1 MKSPLSLGLLL
12 LTLFTSLVASHAQG
26 PGVPV
31 ERNGE
36 QNEAIIAKA
45 KTLRDAGK
53 LKLSIPLV
61 KEQLASPQPGRIE
74 LPSPRT
80 QPLTGR
86 EIAKAARESHVMLGW
101 YYLCPRCDKWHTNLA
116 AAYAVATD
124 AIATCHHCVQPNDDM
139 REGFLIAVDFTG
151 EVIPVTSILA
161 KSETADGAILRLE
174 GAKLAP
180 LPLNDQVSPGDAAYC
195 YSAPLGQSGYFS
207 DGIVNRF
214 YWRGASKKADA
225 NAQWKNL
232 RLNVSTDWAPG
243 SSGAAVLDQAGN
255 AIGHVSTI
263 QPLRESPVAS
273 TVDGSPDDKK
283 RRPKPDRFGGA
294 TLITLHDATPARAM
308 IELAKPLRD
317 YKPSTVIALEKP
329 EYPEVSSV
337 LKVGAP
343 APALKAGKW
352 LQGEAVNG
360 FEKGKIYIVEFW
372 ATWCGPCRVTIPHL
386 NELHKKFADPG
397 VILIG
402 QDVWEQDAANVAPFI
417 KEMGDKMTYR
427 VALDFV
433 EGTDPNQGTMAT
445 TWMQAA
451 NQRGIPTAFVVAQNG
466 TVAWIGHP
474 GQLKESML
482 NELLD
487 GKFDLA
493 KSKAASEE
501 SEKTRDAMM
510 RHGARAA
517 RAISQKDWDAA
528 QQATAALEDALPT
541 TKKYVAEVMRFKIA
555 LGKSDASTANESA
568 RKISATADVEST
580 ILNEIAWE
588 LLTSKVLEK
597 PDLEL
602 AEKLARRSVE
612 AASEAERAPN
622 IDTLARALFR
632 LGKKEDAIKQQE
644 QSIAGTADAT
654 LKASLQKTLEAYQRG
669 ELPAE

>member
-12 LTLFTSLVASHAQG
+12 LTLLSSLVATQAQG
-26 PGVPV
+26 PGIPV
-31 ERNGE
+31 ERNGK
-36 QNEAIIAKA
+36 QDEAVLTKA
-45 KTLRDAGK
+45 KTLMDAGK
-53 LKLSIPLV
+53 LKLSISVV
-61 KEQLASPQPGRIE
+61 KAQLTSPQPGHIE
-74 LPSPRT
+74 LPAART
-80 QPLTGR
+80 QSLTGR
-86 EIAKAARESHVMLGW
+86 EIAKAARESHIMLGW
-101 YYLCPRCDKWHTNLA
+101 YYRCPRCDKWHTNLA
-116 AAYAVATD
+116 AAYVIATD

-161 KSETADGAILRLE
+161 KSETADGALLRLE
-174 GAKLAP
+174 GAKLTP
-180 LPLNDQVSPGDAAYC
+180 LPFNDQISPGDAAYC

-214 YWRGASKKADA
+214 YWRGAPGKPNGN
-225 NAQWKNL
+225 NAWKNL

-243 SSGAAVLDQAGN
+243 SSGAAVLDQSAN
-255 AIGHVSTI
+255 VIGHVSTI
-263 QPLRESPVAS
+263 QPLREGLTLPEADDKS
-273 TVDGSPDDKK
+273 DDKK
-283 RRPKPDRFGGA
+283 RRPKTDRFGGA

-308 IELAKPLRD
+308 LALAKPLRD
-317 YKPSTVIALEKP
+317 FNPATPVALEKP

-343 APALKAGKW
+343 APALKTGKW
-352 LQGEAVNG
+352 LQGEAIQS

-386 NELHKKFADPG
+386 NELHKKFADKG
-397 VILIG
+397 VIVIG
-402 QDVWEQDAANVAPFI
+402 QDVWEQDSANVAPFI

-427 VALDFV
+427 VALDSV
-433 EGTDPNQGTMAT
+433 DGNDPNQGTMAT

-466 TVAWIGHP
+466 TIAWIGHP

-482 NELLD
+482 SELID

-493 KSKAASEE
+493 KSKATSEE

-510 RHGARAA
+510 RHGTRAA

-528 QQATAALEDALPT
+528 QQATSAFEDALPA
-541 TKKYVAEVMRFKIA
+541 TKKYIAEVMRFKIA
-555 LGKSDASTANESA
+555 LGKSDTSAANESA
-568 RKISATADVEST
+568 RKIGATADVEST
-580 ILNEIAWE
+580 TLNEIAWD
-588 LLTSKVLEK
+588 LLTSKALEK

-602 AEKLARRSVE
+602 AEKLARRSV
-612 AASEAERAPN
+612 ATASETERAPN

-644 QSIAGTADAT
+644 QSIAGAADAT